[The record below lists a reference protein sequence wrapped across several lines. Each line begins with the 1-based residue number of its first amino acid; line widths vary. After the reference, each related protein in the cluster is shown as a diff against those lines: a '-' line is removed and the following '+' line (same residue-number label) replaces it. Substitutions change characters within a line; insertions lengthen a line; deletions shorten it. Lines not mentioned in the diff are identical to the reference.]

1 MSGIKSI
8 IDKLIQKAVYR
19 YRSSSESYVGY
30 LRNIGVK
37 VGERV
42 NFFNPQSTIVDIQNP
57 HLLEIGDD
65 VQITANV
72 NILTHDFSWSVLKK
86 KYGEVIGGVGPV
98 TIGNN
103 VFIGMNTTVLKNTSI
118 GDNVIIGANS
128 LVSGKF
134 PSDCVIAG
142 NPAKVI
148 MTIDEYYEKRK
159 ASAVGE
165 ARAIYDGYVD
175 RYKKEPDVDIFNEYF
190 WLFTNNE
197 SELTENCRNQMKNCG
212 NEKESYELFKNHKPE
227 FDGFSDMIS
236 KFRNDCK

>member
-1 MSGIKSI
+1 MSSVKTLINNI
-8 IDKLIQKAVYR
+8 IQKAVYR
-19 YRSSSESYVGY
+19 YRYSSDSYVDY
-30 LRNIGVK
+30 LRGIGAK
-37 VGERV
+37 IGDRV

-57 HLLEIGDD
+57 HLLTIGDD

-98 TIGNN
+98 HIGNN
-103 VFIGMNTTVLKNTSI
+103 VFIGMNTTVLKNTFI

-128 LVSGKF
+128 LVSGTF

-159 ASAVGE
+159 KAAVDE
-165 ARAIYDGYVD
+165 AKAIYKGYVN
-175 RYKKEPDVDIFNEYF
+175 RYNKEPDVDIFNEYF
-190 WLFTNNE
+190 WLFTNSEN
-197 SELTENCRNQMKNCG
+197 ELTEACRNQMKNCG
-212 NEKESYELFKNHKPE
+212 NEKESYDLFKNHKPQ
-227 FDGFSDMIS
+227 FDSFSAMID
-236 KFRNDCK
+236 KFRSEAE